1 MFTIFLLTLFFYR
14 RTIKSV
20 KRLIIS
26 RLNKYFVE
34 RSKVLKDRQKTVS
47 RKLHDLEWC
56 RHYVVR
62 NALKD
67 SGVYF
72 GQPPILDFLAENGTG
87 TQNELARALNVS
99 PASVSVSLRRMQKSG
114 LIEKV
119 ADESDLRCNRMS
131 LTEKGREQYAYIHGC
146 FDEIDRKLYAGFSE
160 DELQTLEA
168 YLTRLCCNLTAAL
181 PEGKG
186 IEEIMREEIGLGGVP
201 ENGKTD

>member
-1 MFTIFLLTLFFYR
+1 ME
-14 RTIKSV
+14 
-20 KRLIIS
+20 
-26 RLNKYFVE
+26 N
-34 RSKVLKDRQKTVS
+34 RQKTVS
-47 RKLHDLEWC
+47 KKLHDLEWC

-62 NALKD
+62 HALKD

-119 ADESDLRCNRMS
+119 ADETDLRCNRMS
-131 LTEKGREQYAYIHGC
+131 LTGKGREQCAYIHGC

-160 DELQTLEA
+160 EELQTLEA
-168 YLTRLCCNLTAAL
+168 YLTRLCCNLTATL
-181 PEGKG
+181 PEGTG
-186 IEEIMREEIGLGGVP
+186 MEEIMREEICLGGAP